1 MYQLDLSQLVGGEAL
16 TMPCTI
22 SNNGLGIKTRTLIDT
37 RVNGFVF
44 IDQQLARKAS
54 QYLDSLIQTLL
65 KQYDI
70 TGYNGQTSTLIT

>member
-37 RVNGFVF
+37 GANGFIF

-54 QYLDSLIQTLL
+54 QYLDSLIRTLP
-65 KQYDI
+65 KQYNV
-70 TGYNGQTSTLIT
+70 TGYDGRESTPIT